1 MEHERFIARRRARFV
16 GIDGRVNIPYGTVLS
31 NQGGF
36 LIHQNKRVCTVS
48 SQNALDYFVQDDDG
62 AGDLRGKLVDSIQR
76 CLERRMQP
84 TRPAGTGFG
93 HRHSAK
99 STAARSPKTTGC
111 GRERFLM
118 LRFLICRQ
126 SPRWFSEGDGC
137 ESERIVLERWR
148 DGFGAA
154 LAH

>member
-76 CLERRMQP
+76 CLD
-84 TRPAGTGFG
+84 RP
-93 HRHSAK
+93 
-99 STAARSPKTTGC
+99 
-111 GRERFLM
+111 
-118 LRFLICRQ
+118 
-126 SPRWFSEGDGC
+126 
-137 ESERIVLERWR
+137 ESEDYWLWARAFFDAPIFDLQAI
-148 DGFGAA
+148 AA
-154 LAH
+154 LVQ

>member
-1 MEHERFIARRRARFV
+1 MVEHERFIARRRARFD
-16 GIDGRVNIPYGTVLS
+16 GIDGKVNIPYGTALTC
-31 NQGGF
+31 QDGF
-36 LIHQNKRVCTVS
+36 LMHKNQRVCAVG
-48 SQNALDYFVQDDDG
+48 SQNGMDCFVQDDDG
-62 AGDLRGKLVDSIQR
+62 NGTLRGDLVGNIQQSLVRTI
-76 CLERRMQP
+76 
-84 TRPAGTGFG
+84 RPAGTGFG